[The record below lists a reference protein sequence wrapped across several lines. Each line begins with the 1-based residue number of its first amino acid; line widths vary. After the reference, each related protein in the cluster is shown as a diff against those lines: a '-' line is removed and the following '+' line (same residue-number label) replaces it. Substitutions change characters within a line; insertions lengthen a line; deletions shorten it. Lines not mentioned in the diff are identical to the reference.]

1 LAAFLAMTLPGC
13 VSLAGSQDRIIDPRQ
28 PDGGLPGM
36 SVRDVLREYD
46 APTTT
51 TTTEVTERAD
61 GGTPATTT
69 TRTTINAPPGRD
81 GRERR
86 GNRSQRA
93 WRDYVV
99 GIYEAAIEANFAQFS
114 GRMSS
119 ERREV
124 GLGADIV
131 TNAYNAYGTVAPQS
145 IVNSLAAAATGF
157 AGLRG
162 AIDRNV
168 YGDRTMTALV
178 SSMEAERARIKA
190 RIADG
195 LTRSADAYSLH
206 NALRDLSQLEAAGS
220 MDRAVAD
227 LTAHA
232 TEQRQQADRLL
243 ASTVRTC
250 NADADATPV
259 VDRLSIHLHE
269 LSDPV
274 PGNVAKE
281 QANLDK
287 LRRIAL
293 AMDLPVDLLPQDA
306 QSFRHAIFV
315 RINQGRNGRCAK
327 DDLEELIAL
336 IQRET
341 GDTVR

>member
-1 LAAFLAMTLPGC
+1 LAALIAITLPGC
-13 VSLAGSQDRIIDPRQ
+13 VSLAGSQNRIIDPRQ

-36 SVRDVLREYD
+36 SIRDVLREYD
-46 APTTT
+46 EPTTNNNNNNNNNN
-51 TTTEVTERAD
+51 R
-61 GGTPATTT
+61 GGDRRTPTAGNP
-69 TRTTINAPPGRD
+69 RP
-81 GRERR
+81 ELR
-86 GNRSQRA
+86 GSRSQRA
-93 WRDYVV
+93 WRNYVV
-99 GIYEAAIEANFAQFS
+99 SIYQAAIEANFAQFS

-119 ERREV
+119 ERREL

-131 TNAYNAYGTVAPQS
+131 TNAFTTYATVARQS
-145 IVNSLAAAATGF
+145 IVNDLSAAAAGF

-162 AIDRNV
+162 ATERNV

-195 LTRSADAYSLH
+195 LTRSAEAYSLYD
-206 NALRDLSQLEAAGS
+206 ALRDLSQLEAAGS

-259 VDRLSIHLHE
+259 VDRLSDHLHR

-274 PGNVAKE
+274 PGNVARE
-281 QANLDK
+281 QANMDK
-287 LRRIAL
+287 LRRIAV
-293 AMDLPVDLLPQDA
+293 AMDLPVDLLPQNA
-306 QSFRHAIFV
+306 ESFRHAIFV
-315 RINQGRNGRCAK
+315 RIGQGRNGRCAK
-327 DDLEELIAL
+327 DDLEELIAMIL
-336 IQRET
+336 RET
-341 GDTVR
+341 GDRVP